1 MNNLSQ
7 FGFGGRIKSIQRGI
21 IPLPS
26 PDSFDPSTQVATATI
41 TPVNTSKSIL
51 YYLGVKNGR
60 TIYSLGGGSTES
72 SVQAMIELT
81 NSTTITATI
90 GFNYGN
96 SPSISNT
103 IPPTVSW
110 QLVEYYWGK
119 KCLFITHKLTKKIS
133 A

>member
-7 FGFGGRIKSIQRGI
+7 FGFGGRIKSIQRGTI
-21 IPLPS
+21 TLPS
-26 PDSFDPSTQVATATI
+26 PDSFTPSTQAATATI

-60 TIYSLGGGSTES
+60 TSYSFGGGSAES

-96 SPSISNT
+96 NLSISST
-103 IPPTVSW
+103 FPPTVSW
-110 QLVEYYWGK
+110 QLVEYY
-119 KCLFITHKLTKKIS
+119 
-133 A
+133 